1 MTRQGVDVCYEIHPG
16 EDLLDGASFER
27 FLAKVDNHP
36 RCCINYDPSHFVL
49 QALDYLQFID
59 FYHERIKAFHVKD
72 AELNPDGRQ
81 GVFSGFE
88 DWADRAGRFR
98 SLGDGQVDLGGI
110 FSKLTKYGYGSWAV
124 LEWECCL
131 KNPEDGAREGAELIA
146 AHIIK
151 VTEKSFE
158 DFAGGASDEARQP
171 PRARPRPVTRRRR
184 LRLGMVG
191 GGQGA
196 LIGAVHRLAARM
208 DDRYE
213 LVAGCFSST
222 PERSRA
228 SAAELGV
235 AAERA
240 YATFAEMAERERERA
255 DGIDVVSIVTPNHL
269 HLPAARAF
277 LAAGIHV
284 LCDKPLTTNVADAE
298 ELVRLVEDSGRV
310 FVLTHNY
317 PSYPM
322 VRAAR
327 AMVAAGQLGRL
338 RVVQVEYPQ
347 EWLASPIEQS
357 GQKQA
362 EWRTDPVRS
371 GPGGTV
377 ADIGTHAINLA
388 CFITGLEL
396 RELAADVNI
405 FVDGRRVDD
414 NIHAHAALP
423 RWRHRNAV
431 GEPGGAGPWQQP
443 EDPGLWR
450 PGEPEL
456 GAGGSGP
463 SALHRAGRVAA
474 HDRPRQPWRRAC
486 GGAADAYSR
495 WLPGRFPRGIRQ
507 SVRRRRG
514 ADLGQERGPRSRAG
528 RGAAADGARR
538 AGGHAVHRGGAA
550 VGPEQR
556 RLDQDRTMTQREGN
570 NSRGE

>member
-1 MTRQGVDVCYEIHPG
+1 
-16 EDLLDGASFER
+16 
-27 FLAKVDNHP
+27 
-36 RCCINYDPSHFVL
+36 
-49 QALDYLQFID
+49 
-59 FYHERIKAFHVKD
+59 
-72 AELNPDGRQ
+72 
-81 GVFSGFE
+81 
-88 DWADRAGRFR
+88 
-98 SLGDGQVDLGGI
+98 
-110 FSKLTKYGYGSWAV
+110 
-124 LEWECCL
+124 
-131 KNPEDGAREGAELIA
+131 
-146 AHIIK
+146 
-151 VTEKSFE
+151 
-158 DFAGGASDEARQP
+158 
-171 PRARPRPVTRRRR
+171 
-184 LRLGMVG
+184 MVG

-396 RELAADVNI
+396 RRAG
-405 FVDGRRVDD
+405 GRRE
-414 NIHAHAALP
+414 HLRRRPAGRRQHSRHAAL
-423 RWRHRNAV
+423 RRRRHRDAV

-450 PGEPEL
+450 PG
-456 GAGGSGP
+456 
-463 SALHRAGRVAA
+463 RA
-474 HDRPRQPWRRAC
+474 
-486 GGAADAYSR
+486 
-495 WLPGRFPRGIRQ
+495 
-507 SVRRRRG
+507 
-514 ADLGQERGPRSRAG
+514 
-528 RGAAADGARR
+528 
-538 AGGHAVHRGGAA
+538 
-550 VGPEQR
+550 
-556 RLDQDRTMTQREGN
+556 
-570 NSRGE
+570 